1 VPTINIHC
9 PYQPR
14 HSPIQDVAQD
24 FGYEANIVRALGKIV
39 ENNHI
44 SKGYKPVH
52 WCTECGSALAEAEV
66 EYKDKKSD
74 AIDVKFTLIDNTLFG
89 VDKPV
94 SIVIP

>member
-1 VPTINIHC
+1 
-9 PYQPR
+9 
-14 HSPIQDVAQD
+14 
-24 FGYEANIVRALGKIV
+24 
-39 ENNHI
+39 
-44 SKGYKPVH
+44 VH

-94 SIVIP
+94 SKKFSRQ

>member
-1 VPTINIHC
+1 
-9 PYQPR
+9 
-14 HSPIQDVAQD
+14 
-24 FGYEANIVRALGKIV
+24 
-39 ENNHI
+39 
-44 SKGYKPVH
+44 VH

-94 SIVIP
+94 SIVKVHFRLRLVPTINIHCPYQPRHSPIQNVVQRLHSQEASKV